1 MMIMIIISLL
11 ILSVFFAGIL
21 LYFFPKPPV
30 RITGRRY
37 DAAIVLGCPCQNDG
51 SLSPMQQRRMNKA
64 IDLYKQQAYHLLIV
78 SGGCVINQYG
88 EAAQMCAYAQQQ
100 TDVPF
105 IVEDQA
111 RNTYENFVYS
121 ADICRQKKCESI
133 IIVTSPFHMR
143 RANYFAKRYFHDYCI
158 CTYREHDRAKNW
170 PIEWYCM
177 CKCLWIEAKLK
188 RKKKK
193 SIS

>member
-78 SGGCVINQYG
+78 SGGCVKNQYG

-133 IIVTSPFHMR
+133 HH
-143 RANYFAKRYFHDYCI
+143 RYFPVSY
-158 CTYREHDRAKNW
+158 AKS
-170 PIEWYCM
+170 
-177 CKCLWIEAKLK
+177 KLFCQAVFP
-188 RKKKK
+188 
-193 SIS
+193 